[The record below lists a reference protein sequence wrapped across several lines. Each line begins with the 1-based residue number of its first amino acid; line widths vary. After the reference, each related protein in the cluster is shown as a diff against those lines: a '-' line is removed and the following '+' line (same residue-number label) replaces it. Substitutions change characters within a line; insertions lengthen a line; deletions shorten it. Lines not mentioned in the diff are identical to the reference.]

1 MSAGTTSRPSR
12 RPGSGPARPPG
23 HRPAARGPPARR
35 ALPRAPEAP
44 RDEGEGRGIP
54 RRGGSGRGARDEAR
68 DRLAGVRQGA
78 HPRGQE
84 AGRGGVP
91 RGRQGLHDL
100 PRPIPGQLNRGR
112 SHAEGFGRRFP
123 AMVPDARQGPP
134 PLVGLTRR
142 PGGLCRPRRPVP
154 WRGPALRTARRTAR
168 PSCRRGTRPRRGRG
182 RRRRACGRGRGPA
195 ITVRIAWAR
204 AGGLRSGTSRPVL
217 PSSTTSVVPGAAV
230 ATTGLRNRIASSTTL
245 GSPSY
250 RLGRTSEVGGGQQ
263 ARDVV
268 AVAQE
273 PDLARRGRRRAR
285 SLRAGPAAGP
295 SPTIRVRRSGRTWLE
310 QVERREQVVDPL
322 LRRQPAGEEDQRGVG
337 RPSELGADGRR
348 DRPRGAPRRRSPRG
362 SSPGAPRGCPP
373 CGRSRPPRSS
383 CRPRGR
389 SSAPGGG
396 RSASWPCPFQ
406 RSTAISAVTTTGT
419 PAARAASLP

>member
-1 MSAGTTSRPSR
+1 MAPREGLQTHRIRFVIHRCRARTRADPTPANLR
-12 RPGSGPARPPG
+12 RPG
-23 HRPAARGPPARR
+23 RPA
-35 ALPRAPEAP
+35 
-44 RDEGEGRGIP
+44 
-54 RRGGSGRGARDEAR
+54 
-68 DRLAGVRQGA
+68 
-78 HPRGQE
+78 
-84 AGRGGVP
+84 
-91 RGRQGLHDL
+91 
-100 PRPIPGQLNRGR
+100 
-112 SHAEGFGRRFP
+112 
-123 AMVPDARQGPP
+123 
-134 PLVGLTRR
+134 
-142 PGGLCRPRRPVP
+142 P

-182 RRRRACGRGRGPA
+182 RRRRAGGRGRGPA
-195 ITVRIAWAR
+195 STVRIAWAR
-204 AGGLRSGTSRPVL
+204 AGGLRRGTSRPVS

-230 ATTGLRNRIASSTTL
+230 ATTGLRNRMASSTTL

-273 PDLARRGRRRAR
+273 PDLAVEVEGVRGLFELAPQRAV
-285 SLRAGPAAGP
+285 ADDQGPQVGAD
-295 SPTIRVRRSGRTWLE
+295 VVE

-322 LRRQPAGEEDQRGVG
+322 LRRQAAGEEDQG
-337 RPSELGADGRR
+337 RVAGPSELGADGRR
-348 DRPRGAPRRRSPRG
+348 VDRRGAPRRRSPRG

-396 RSASWPCPFQ
+396 RS
-406 RSTAISAVTTTGT
+406 
-419 PAARAASLP
+419 PAGPSPSRGRRPSRR